1 MAAKKAAGKGGTS
14 KGTGKAKKQPRK
26 LTKGSVN
33 DGDELAG
40 AGLSLADLARLN
52 GKYEKFESLE
62 ERVKEVERVKRA
74 IFANLMRTAL
84 GMMKQAEK
92 GSNAAGAKLL
102 WDFAEIDQLP
112 KSCGEPAETAQASE
126 IAGNARAAGQA
137 EDDDDPT
144 TAVLAFYKK
153 LGMTPPKLKPAKAE
167 TGKEAATAVV

>member
-1 MAAKKAAGKGGTS
+1 MAAKKAA
-14 KGTGKAKKQPRK
+14 TGKSRASKAATRVKKQPQK
-26 LTKGSVN
+26 ITKGPVN

-40 AGLSLADLARLN
+40 AGLSLGDMARLN
-52 GKYEKFESLE
+52 GKYEKFEALE

-102 WDFAEIDQLP
+102 WDFAEIDKLP
-112 KSCGEPAETAQASE
+112 ESDAEQAQAGQAS
-126 IAGNARAAGQA
+126 AVAVDGQAAIQA

-144 TAVLAFYKK
+144 KAVLAFYKK
-153 LGMTPPKLKPAKAE
+153 LGMTPPRLKPAKAAE
-167 TGKEAATAVV
+167 EAESAVV